1 MKLNIDSLFEGEDGD
16 KLDGQELA
24 RHEEDAKQCVQVI
37 EVFKDDLIDVPVL
50 TKECKYFG
58 FIDIGYNVTTVQK
71 FTGKEENEIVEGV
84 ALVEEYKGR
93 ITFQELQ
100 IKLVQKRETVVIH

>member
-1 MKLNIDSLFEGEDGD
+1 
-16 KLDGQELA
+16 
-24 RHEEDAKQCVQVI
+24 
-37 EVFKDDLIDVPVL
+37 L

-100 IKLVQKRETVVIH
+100 IKLV